1 VPILAVVA
9 CVAVLALVAE
19 SGRAAWKRAA
29 RRVDSWAPQKDVR
42 AVRDS
47 VEAQVTRLEQA
58 VDAIAV
64 EVERM
69 GENQRYLT
77 KLLADEPPENVED

>member
-1 VPILAVVA
+1 VPIVAVVA

-19 SGRAAWKRAA
+19 RGSAAWKRAA
-29 RRVDSWAPQKDVR
+29 RRVDARAPQKDVR
-42 AVRDS
+42 ALRDS